1 MAKQRQK
8 VLYMDDDPDHQ
19 TLVRTALSHYAGY
32 QVVCAANGVEG
43 LAMARAERPD
53 VILMDIMMPEL
64 DGLSVMARI
73 QQDAELRGIPVVFL
87 TARALHS
94 DIERGMA
101 AGARDYV
108 TKPFDALGLARRLA
122 NILNGTSQYAA
133 AV

>member
-1 MAKQRQK
+1 
-8 VLYMDDDPDHQ
+8 
-19 TLVRTALSHYAGY
+19 
-32 QVVCAANGVEG
+32 
-43 LAMARAERPD
+43 MARAERPD